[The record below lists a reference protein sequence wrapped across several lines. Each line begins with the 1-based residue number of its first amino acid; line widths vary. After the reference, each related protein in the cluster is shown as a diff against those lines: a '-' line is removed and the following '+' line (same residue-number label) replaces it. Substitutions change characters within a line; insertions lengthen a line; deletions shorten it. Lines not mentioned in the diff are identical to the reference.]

1 MTKPT
6 PIANALTWVL
16 KEQIDVAEE
25 NCLEYKVQD
34 SLEVINDL
42 MMLSI
47 HLGTIGGDR
56 DEVQTLVQR
65 VEEMEKKVRARPDYG
80 PSSRKDDLA
89 KSPVGIAIAEGFE
102 PFPMM
107 STIQLRKHMEHA
119 DGYWIITKSGG
130 VNTKSDVDVA
140 DWNVAAYID
149 YDKGTCDAVV
159 CELVSLQQVLDNYK
173 AIPDPQPDTNG
184 RRTRKDIYLWSDIG
198 VNLEGPRLSM

>member
-1 MTKPT
+1 VTNST
-6 PIANALTWVL
+6 PIAKALTWVL
-16 KEQIDVAEE
+16 KEQIDAAEQ
-25 NCLEYKVQD
+25 NYMEYKVQD

-56 DEVQTLVQR
+56 NEVRALVQR
-65 VEEMEKKVRARPDYG
+65 VEEMEKQVRARPDYG
-80 PSSRKDDLA
+80 PSSHKDDLA

-149 YDKGTCDAVV
+149 YEKGTCDAVV
-159 CELVSLQQVLDNYK
+159 IELTSLQTVIDNYK
-173 AIPDPQPDTNG
+173 AIPDPKPDAKG
-184 RRTRKDIYLWSDIG
+184 RRTQTDIPTWADIG
-198 VNLEGPRLSM
+198 VNLESPRLGM